1 MTSPCRISLLRRLSL
16 IFVAAVALGSG
27 GCAFF
32 GEGINVEL
40 NQEQLQRIVDAVFP
54 LDNAEEAAN
63 VTVTLSQPVVTL
75 TDGGDRIGFGLDIA
89 VTIVLEPGEGPVA
102 ERAEERQAERQAER
116 EAERE
121 QAQATE
127 PEGRRGR
134 AKAKVRGKVQ
144 DSAGAARERAGAAVQ
159 AKADTIAAEREP
171 TTLTGTVAVSSGIR
185 YDNDAGQLFLDGV
198 NIDQLDIDQLPQRF
212 NAPVLRLSSAAITR
226 ALQETPI
233 YTIDTATTVGGIADT
248 LLRDITIADGVLR
261 ITIGVG

>member
-1 MTSPCRISLLRRLSL
+1 LLV
-16 IFVAAVALGSG
+16 VAAVALGSG

-32 GEGINVEL
+32 GEGINIEL
-40 NQEQLQRIVDAVFP
+40 DQEQLQRIVDAVFP

-63 VTVTLSQPVVTL
+63 VTVTLSQPAVTL

-102 ERAEERQAERQAER
+102 ERAEERQAER

-121 QAQATE
+121 QAPATE

-134 AKAKVRGKVQ
+134 AKAKARGKVQ
-144 DSAGAARERAGAAVQ
+144 DAAGAARERAGAAVQ
-159 AKADTIAAEREP
+159 ARADTIAAEREP

-198 NIDQLDIDQLPQRF
+198 NIARLDIDQLPQRF